1 MKLSLKLIT
10 YLSLIIFLIISI
22 AYVSILDSKVV
33 NKLDGVL
40 WTVPAKV
47 YARPLELAEGGKINV
62 DVLKKEL
69 EILSYELTKG
79 IPDTPGEFSQ
89 SQQSV
94 NIFIRGFGSQE
105 PGLYRL
111 KIENDKIDSI
121 KRKDGISIDLIQ
133 LEPLSIG
140 GMFPSHLQD
149 RILLNFSQ
157 VPKDLEEMILVV
169 EDRNFYS
176 HKGISL
182 KSIMRAFIKNTKAL
196 GIEEGGSTITQQ
208 LAKSLF
214 FSPEQTI
221 RRKIK
226 EAIAALLIEMHYSK
240 QEILLAYINDVFIA
254 QSGRRAI
261 HGFGLA
267 SQFFFGTDLK
277 NLSLDQKALLV
288 GMLKGPSLYSPINN
302 PDRAKTRRDLVLSL
316 IKNDSLI
323 TEEEYLD
330 LKGKSLKVIPP
341 SFKSLSKYP
350 AFNDIVILDLRK
362 NFDDS
367 DLRTKGLKIITNLD
381 PVVQDYLEESI
392 KDTKLKLKS
401 RYGSQ
406 LNGLEGAGIVIDSF
420 SGEVVAAI
428 GSTKP
433 NNYGFNRAINAVRPI
448 GSLVKP
454 FIYLS
459 ALQHYTKY
467 NLSTLLD
474 DSKLSVSLPGSKL
487 WEPNNFDKKFH
498 GNVPLHVA
506 LSESYNVATTRLG
519 MDLGYSVVQET
530 FTKLGIEK
538 KIPKYPSIFV
548 GSFEMTPLEAIQAYQ
563 TIASEGFYSPL
574 NSIRTV
580 ESSGDVLSLS
590 YPYKV
595 EQRFR
600 PEPIYLLKFVLKQTF
615 ISGTARGFSSRVIEK
630 WKTGGKT
637 GTSDDQRDSWFVGY
651 AGNYLMVVWL
661 GFDDNRKSP
670 LTGRTGALQVWKNF
684 MSRLDPIAYE
694 VRKPSRI
701 RYEWVDAKDGLLSG
715 ERCKGSILIPFV
727 EGTEPE
733 MIPQNRKKCRI
744 SEESYTTKVLNK
756 IKEAIDFLLYTSPSQ
771 RA

>member
-182 KSIMRAFIKNTKAL
+182 RSIMRAFIKNTRAL

-330 LKGKSLKVIPP
+330 LKGRSLKVIPP

-350 AFNDIVILDLRK
+350 AFNDIVTLDLRK

-392 KDTKLKLKS
+392 KDTKLKLKR

-756 IKEAIDFLLYTSPSQ
+756 IKEAIEVK
-771 RA
+771 

>member
-62 DVLKKEL
+62 DGLKKEL

-89 SQQSV
+89 SQRSV

-182 KSIMRAFIKNTKAL
+182 RSIMRAFIKNTRAL

-350 AFNDIVILDLRK
+350 AFNDIVTLDLRK

-392 KDTKLKLKS
+392 KDTKLKLKR

-474 DSKLSVSLPGSKL
+474 DSKLSVSLPGGKL

-530 FTKLGIEK
+530 FTKLGIKK

-715 ERCKGSILIPFV
+715 ESCKGSILIPFV

-756 IKEAIDFLLYTSPSQ
+756 IKEAIEVK
-771 RA
+771 

>member
-10 YLSLIIFLIISI
+10 YLSLIIFLVISI

-89 SQQSV
+89 SQRSV

-182 KSIMRAFIKNTKAL
+182 RSIMRAFIKNTRAL

-330 LKGKSLKVIPP
+330 LKGRSLKVIPP

-350 AFNDIVILDLRK
+350 AFNDIVTLDLRK

-392 KDTKLKLKS
+392 KDTKLKLKR

-459 ALQHYTKY
+459 ALQHYSKY

-474 DSKLSVSLPGSKL
+474 DSKLSVSLPGGKL

-498 GNVPLHVA
+498 GNIPLHVA

-530 FTKLGIEK
+530 FTKLGIKK

-580 ESSGDVLSLS
+580 ESSEDVLSLS

-715 ERCKGSILIPFV
+715 ESCKGSILIPFV

-756 IKEAIDFLLYTSPSQ
+756 IKEAIEVK
-771 RA
+771 

>member
-10 YLSLIIFLIISI
+10 YLSLIIFLVISI

-62 DVLKKEL
+62 DGLKKEL

-89 SQQSV
+89 SQRSV

-182 KSIMRAFIKNTKAL
+182 RSIMRAFIKNTRAL

-226 EAIAALLIEMHYSK
+226 EAIAALLIEIHYSK

-330 LKGKSLKVIPP
+330 LKGRSLKVIPP

-350 AFNDIVILDLRK
+350 AFNDIVTLDLRK

-392 KDTKLKLKS
+392 KDTKLKLKR

-459 ALQHYTKY
+459 ALQHYSKY

-474 DSKLSVSLPGSKL
+474 DSKLSVSLPGGKL

-498 GNVPLHVA
+498 GNIPLHVA

-530 FTKLGIEK
+530 FTKLGIKK

-580 ESSGDVLSLS
+580 ESSEDVLSLS

-651 AGNYLMVVWL
+651 AGNYLMLVWL

-701 RYEWVDAKDGLLSG
+701 RYEWVDTKDGLLSG
-715 ERCKGSILIPFV
+715 ESCKGSILIPFV

-756 IKEAIDFLLYTSPSQ
+756 IKEAIEVK
-771 RA
+771 

>member
-182 KSIMRAFIKNTKAL
+182 RSIMRAFIKNTRAL

-221 RRKIK
+221 RRKTK

-392 KDTKLKLKS
+392 KDTKLKLK
-401 RYGSQ
+401 RKYGSQ

-530 FTKLGIEK
+530 FTKLGIKK

-715 ERCKGSILIPFV
+715 ESCKGSILIPFV

-744 SEESYTTKVLNK
+744 SEESYTSKVINK
-756 IKEAIDFLLYTSPSQ
+756 IKEAIEVK
-771 RA
+771 

>member
-10 YLSLIIFLIISI
+10 YLSLIIFSVISI

-89 SQQSV
+89 SQRSV

-182 KSIMRAFIKNTKAL
+182 RSIMRAFIKNTRAL

-221 RRKIK
+221 KRKIK
-226 EAIAALLIEMHYSK
+226 EAIAALLIEIHYSK

-330 LKGKSLKVIPP
+330 LKGRSLKVIPP

-350 AFNDIVILDLRK
+350 AFNDIVTLDLRK

-392 KDTKLKLKS
+392 KDTKVQLKK

-459 ALQHYTKY
+459 ALQHYSKY

-474 DSKLSVSLPGSKL
+474 DSKLSVSLPGGKL

-498 GNVPLHVA
+498 GNIPLHVA

-530 FTKLGIEK
+530 FTKLGIKK

-548 GSFEMTPLEAIQAYQ
+548 GSFEMTPLEVIQAYQ

-580 ESSGDVLSLS
+580 ESSEDVLSLS

-701 RYEWVDAKDGLLSG
+701 RYEWVDTKDGLLSG

-744 SEESYTTKVLNK
+744 SEESYTAKVLNK
-756 IKEAIDFLLYTSPSQ
+756 IKEAIEVK
-771 RA
+771 

>member
-10 YLSLIIFLIISI
+10 YLSLIIFLVISI

-89 SQQSV
+89 SQRSV

-176 HKGISL
+176 HKGISFR
-182 KSIMRAFIKNTKAL
+182 SIMRAFIKNTRAL
-196 GIEEGGSTITQQ
+196 DIEEGGSTITQQ

-226 EAIAALLIEMHYSK
+226 EAIAALLIEIHYSK

-330 LKGKSLKVIPP
+330 LKGRSLKVIPP

-350 AFNDIVILDLRK
+350 AFNDIVTLDLRK

-392 KDTKLKLKS
+392 KDTKLKLKR

-459 ALQHYTKY
+459 ALQHYSKY

-474 DSKLSVSLPGSKL
+474 DSKLSVSLPGGKL

-580 ESSGDVLSLS
+580 ESSEDVLSLS

-651 AGNYLMVVWL
+651 AGNYLMLVWL

-715 ERCKGSILIPFV
+715 ESCKGSILIPFV

-756 IKEAIDFLLYTSPSQ
+756 IKEAIEVK
-771 RA
+771 

>member
-10 YLSLIIFLIISI
+10 YLSLIIFLVISI

-89 SQQSV
+89 SQRSV

-182 KSIMRAFIKNTKAL
+182 RSIMRAFIKNTRAL

-221 RRKIK
+221 KRKIK
-226 EAIAALLIEMHYSK
+226 EAIAALLIEIHYSK

-330 LKGKSLKVIPP
+330 LKGRSLKVIPP

-350 AFNDIVILDLRK
+350 AFNDIVTLDLRK

-392 KDTKLKLKS
+392 KDTKLKLKR

-459 ALQHYTKY
+459 ALQHYSKY

-474 DSKLSVSLPGSKL
+474 DSKLSVSLPGGKL

-498 GNVPLHVA
+498 GNIPLHVA

-530 FTKLGIEK
+530 FTKLGIKK

-580 ESSGDVLSLS
+580 ESSEDVLSLS

-651 AGNYLMVVWL
+651 AGNYLMLVWL

-701 RYEWVDAKDGLLSG
+701 RYEWVDTKDGLLSG

-744 SEESYTTKVLNK
+744 SEESYTAKVLNK
-756 IKEAIDFLLYTSPSQ
+756 IKEAIEVK
-771 RA
+771 

>member
-350 AFNDIVILDLRK
+350 AFNDIVTLDLRK

-392 KDTKLKLKS
+392 KDTKLKLKR

-574 NSIRTV
+574 NSIQTV
-580 ESSGDVLSLS
+580 KSSEDILSLS

-701 RYEWVDAKDGLLSG
+701 RYEWVDVKDGLLSG

-756 IKEAIDFLLYTSPSQ
+756 IKEAIEVK
-771 RA
+771 

>member
-10 YLSLIIFLIISI
+10 YLSLIIFSVISI

-89 SQQSV
+89 SQRSV
-94 NIFIRGFGSQE
+94 NIYIRGFGSQE

-182 KSIMRAFIKNTKAL
+182 RSIMRAFIKNTRAL

-221 RRKIK
+221 KRKIK
-226 EAIAALLIEMHYSK
+226 EAIAALLIEIHYSK

-330 LKGKSLKVIPP
+330 LKGRSLKVIPP

-350 AFNDIVILDLRK
+350 AFNDIVTLDLRK

-392 KDTKLKLKS
+392 KDTKLKLKR

-459 ALQHYTKY
+459 ALQHYSKY

-474 DSKLSVSLPGSKL
+474 DSKLSVSLPGGKL

-498 GNVPLHVA
+498 GNIPLHVA

-530 FTKLGIEK
+530 FTKLGIKK

-548 GSFEMTPLEAIQAYQ
+548 GSFEMTPLEVIQAYQ

-580 ESSGDVLSLS
+580 ESSEDVLSLS

-670 LTGRTGALQVWKNF
+670 LTGRSGALQVWKNF

-715 ERCKGSILIPFV
+715 KRCKRSILIPFV

-744 SEESYTTKVLNK
+744 SDESYTAKVLNK
-756 IKEAIDFLLYTSPSQ
+756 IKEAIEVK
-771 RA
+771 

>member
-10 YLSLIIFLIISI
+10 YLSLIIFSVISI

-69 EILSYELTKG
+69 EILSYGLTKG

-89 SQQSV
+89 SQRSV

-182 KSIMRAFIKNTKAL
+182 RSIMRAFIKNTRAL

-221 RRKIK
+221 KRKIK
-226 EAIAALLIEMHYSK
+226 EAIAALLIEIHYSK

-330 LKGKSLKVIPP
+330 LKGRSLKVIPP

-350 AFNDIVILDLRK
+350 AFNDIVTLDLRK

-392 KDTKLKLKS
+392 KDTKLQLKR

-459 ALQHYTKY
+459 ALQHYSKY

-474 DSKLSVSLPGSKL
+474 DSKLSVSLPGGKL

-498 GNVPLHVA
+498 GNIPLHVA

-530 FTKLGIEK
+530 FTKLGIKK

-548 GSFEMTPLEAIQAYQ
+548 GSFEMTPLEVIQAYQ

-580 ESSGDVLSLS
+580 ESSEDVLSLS

-701 RYEWVDAKDGLLSG
+701 RYEWVDTKDGLLSG

-744 SEESYTTKVLNK
+744 SEESYTAKVLNK
-756 IKEAIDFLLYTSPSQ
+756 IKEAIEVK
-771 RA
+771 

>member
-89 SQQSV
+89 SQRSV

-182 KSIMRAFIKNTKAL
+182 RSIMRAFIKNTRAL

-226 EAIAALLIEMHYSK
+226 EAIAALLIEIHYSK

-330 LKGKSLKVIPP
+330 LKGRSLKVIPP

-350 AFNDIVILDLRK
+350 AFNDIVTLDLRK

-392 KDTKLKLKS
+392 KDTKLKLKR

-459 ALQHYTKY
+459 ALQHYSKY

-474 DSKLSVSLPGSKL
+474 DSKLSVSLPGGKL

-498 GNVPLHVA
+498 GNIPLHVA

-519 MDLGYSVVQET
+519 IDLGYSVVQET
-530 FTKLGIEK
+530 FTKLGIKK

-580 ESSGDVLSLS
+580 ESSEDVLSLS

-651 AGNYLMVVWL
+651 AGNYLMLVWL

-715 ERCKGSILIPFV
+715 ESCKGSILIPFV

-756 IKEAIDFLLYTSPSQ
+756 IKEAIEVK
-771 RA
+771 

>member
-10 YLSLIIFLIISI
+10 YLSLIIFSVISI

-89 SQQSV
+89 SQRSV

-182 KSIMRAFIKNTKAL
+182 RSIMRAFIKNTRAL

-221 RRKIK
+221 KRKIK
-226 EAIAALLIEMHYSK
+226 EAIAALLIEIHYSK

-330 LKGKSLKVIPP
+330 LKGRSLKVIPP

-350 AFNDIVILDLRK
+350 AFNDIVTLDLRK

-392 KDTKLKLKS
+392 KDTKLQLKR

-459 ALQHYTKY
+459 ALQHYSKY

-474 DSKLSVSLPGSKL
+474 DSKLSVSLPGGKL

-498 GNVPLHVA
+498 GNIPLHVA

-530 FTKLGIEK
+530 FTKLGIKK

-548 GSFEMTPLEAIQAYQ
+548 GSFEMTPLEVIQAYQ

-580 ESSGDVLSLS
+580 ESSEDVLSLS

-615 ISGTARGFSSRVIEK
+615 ISGTARGFSSQVIEK

-701 RYEWVDAKDGLLSG
+701 RYEWVDTKDGLLSG

-744 SEESYTTKVLNK
+744 SEESYTAKVLNK
-756 IKEAIDFLLYTSPSQ
+756 IKEAIEVK
-771 RA
+771 

>member
-10 YLSLIIFLIISI
+10 YLSLIIFLVISI
-22 AYVSILDSKVV
+22 AYISILDSKVV

-62 DVLKKEL
+62 DGLKKEL

-89 SQQSV
+89 SQRSV

-182 KSIMRAFIKNTKAL
+182 RSIMRAFIKNTRAL

-226 EAIAALLIEMHYSK
+226 EAIAALLIEIHYSK

-330 LKGKSLKVIPP
+330 LKGRSLKVIPP

-350 AFNDIVILDLRK
+350 AFNDIVTLDLRK

-392 KDTKLKLKS
+392 KDTKLKLKR

-459 ALQHYTKY
+459 ALQHYSKY

-474 DSKLSVSLPGSKL
+474 DSKLSVSLPGGKL

-530 FTKLGIEK
+530 FTKLGIKK

-580 ESSGDVLSLS
+580 ESSEDVLSLS

-715 ERCKGSILIPFV
+715 ESCKGSILIPFV

-756 IKEAIDFLLYTSPSQ
+756 IKEAIEVK
-771 RA
+771 

>member
-392 KDTKLKLKS
+392 KDTKLKLKR

-459 ALQHYTKY
+459 ALQHYSKY

-756 IKEAIDFLLYTSPSQ
+756 IKEAIEVK
-771 RA
+771 

>member
-10 YLSLIIFLIISI
+10 YLSLIIFLVISI

-62 DVLKKEL
+62 DGLKKEL

-89 SQQSV
+89 SQRSV

-182 KSIMRAFIKNTKAL
+182 RSIMRAFIKNTRAL

-226 EAIAALLIEMHYSK
+226 EAIAALLIEIHYSK

-330 LKGKSLKVIPP
+330 LKGRSLKVIPP

-350 AFNDIVILDLRK
+350 AFNDIVTLDLRK

-392 KDTKLKLKS
+392 KDTKLKLKR

-459 ALQHYTKY
+459 ALQHYSKY

-474 DSKLSVSLPGSKL
+474 DSKLSVSLPGGKL

-498 GNVPLHVA
+498 GNIPLHVA

-530 FTKLGIEK
+530 FTKLGIKK

-580 ESSGDVLSLS
+580 ESSEDVLSLS

-651 AGNYLMVVWL
+651 AGNYLMLVWL

-715 ERCKGSILIPFV
+715 ESCKGSILIPFV

-756 IKEAIDFLLYTSPSQ
+756 IKEAIEVK
-771 RA
+771 

>member
-10 YLSLIIFLIISI
+10 YLSLIIFLVISI

-62 DVLKKEL
+62 DSLKKEL

-89 SQQSV
+89 SQRSV

-182 KSIMRAFIKNTKAL
+182 RSIMRAFIKNTRAL

-226 EAIAALLIEMHYSK
+226 EAIAALLIEIHYSK

-330 LKGKSLKVIPP
+330 LKGRSLKVIPP

-350 AFNDIVILDLRK
+350 AFNDIVTLDLRK

-392 KDTKLKLKS
+392 KDTKLKLKR

-459 ALQHYTKY
+459 ALQHYSKY

-474 DSKLSVSLPGSKL
+474 DSKLSVSLPGGKL

-498 GNVPLHVA
+498 GNIPLHVA

-530 FTKLGIEK
+530 FTKLGIKK

-580 ESSGDVLSLS
+580 ESSEDVLSLS

-651 AGNYLMVVWL
+651 AGNYLMLVWL

-715 ERCKGSILIPFV
+715 ESCKGSILIPFV

-744 SEESYTTKVLNK
+744 SEESYTAKVLNK
-756 IKEAIDFLLYTSPSQ
+756 IKEAIEVK
-771 RA
+771 

>member
-350 AFNDIVILDLRK
+350 AFNDIVTLDLRK

-392 KDTKLKLKS
+392 KDTKLKLK
-401 RYGSQ
+401 RKYGSQ

-701 RYEWVDAKDGLLSG
+701 RYEWVDVKDGLLSG

-756 IKEAIDFLLYTSPSQ
+756 IKEAIEVK
-771 RA
+771 

>member
-350 AFNDIVILDLRK
+350 AFNDIVTLDLRK

-392 KDTKLKLKS
+392 KDTKLKLKR

-459 ALQHYTKY
+459 ALQHYSKY

-474 DSKLSVSLPGSKL
+474 DSKLSVSLPGGKL

-498 GNVPLHVA
+498 GNIPLHVA

-580 ESSGDVLSLS
+580 ESSEDVLSLS

-756 IKEAIDFLLYTSPSQ
+756 IKEAIEVK
-771 RA
+771 

>member
-10 YLSLIIFLIISI
+10 YVSLIIFLVISI
-22 AYVSILDSKVV
+22 AYISILDSKVV

-62 DVLKKEL
+62 DGLKKEL

-89 SQQSV
+89 SQRSV

-182 KSIMRAFIKNTKAL
+182 RSIMRAFIKNTRAL

-226 EAIAALLIEMHYSK
+226 EAIAALLIEIHYSK

-330 LKGKSLKVIPP
+330 LKGRSLKVIPP

-350 AFNDIVILDLRK
+350 AFNDIVTLDLRK

-392 KDTKLKLKS
+392 KDTKLQLKR

-459 ALQHYTKY
+459 ALQHYSKY
-467 NLSTLLD
+467 NLSSLLD
-474 DSKLSVSLPGSKL
+474 DSKLSVSLPGGKL

-498 GNVPLHVA
+498 GNIPLHVA

-530 FTKLGIEK
+530 FTKLGIKK

-580 ESSGDVLSLS
+580 ESSEDVLSLS

-651 AGNYLMVVWL
+651 AGNYLMLVWL

-715 ERCKGSILIPFV
+715 ESCKGSILIPFV

-756 IKEAIDFLLYTSPSQ
+756 IKEAIEVK
-771 RA
+771 

>member
-10 YLSLIIFLIISI
+10 YLSLIIFLVISI

-62 DVLKKEL
+62 DGLKKEL

-89 SQQSV
+89 SQRSV

-182 KSIMRAFIKNTKAL
+182 RSIMRAFIKNTRAL

-226 EAIAALLIEMHYSK
+226 EAIAALLIEIHYSK

-330 LKGKSLKVIPP
+330 LKGRSLKVIPP

-350 AFNDIVILDLRK
+350 AFNDIVTLDLRK

-392 KDTKLKLKS
+392 KDTKLKLKR

-459 ALQHYTKY
+459 ALQHYSKY

-474 DSKLSVSLPGSKL
+474 DSKLSVSLPGGKL

-580 ESSGDVLSLS
+580 ESSEDVLSLS

-756 IKEAIDFLLYTSPSQ
+756 IKEAIEVK
-771 RA
+771 

>member
-10 YLSLIIFLIISI
+10 YLSLIIFSVISI

-89 SQQSV
+89 SQRSV

-182 KSIMRAFIKNTKAL
+182 RSIMRAFIKNTRAL

-221 RRKIK
+221 KRKIK
-226 EAIAALLIEMHYSK
+226 EAIAALLIEIHYSK

-330 LKGKSLKVIPP
+330 LKGRSLKVIPP

-350 AFNDIVILDLRK
+350 AFNDIVTLDLRK

-392 KDTKLKLKS
+392 KDTKLKLKR

-459 ALQHYTKY
+459 ALQHYSKY

-474 DSKLSVSLPGSKL
+474 DSKLSVSLPGGKL

-498 GNVPLHVA
+498 GNIPLHVA

-530 FTKLGIEK
+530 FTKLGIKK

-548 GSFEMTPLEAIQAYQ
+548 GSFEMTPLEVIQAYQ

-580 ESSGDVLSLS
+580 ESSEDVLSLS

-670 LTGRTGALQVWKNF
+670 LTGRSGALQVWKNF

-715 ERCKGSILIPFV
+715 KRCKRSILIPFV

-744 SEESYTTKVLNK
+744 SEESYTAKVLNK
-756 IKEAIDFLLYTSPSQ
+756 IKEAIEVK
-771 RA
+771 

>member
-10 YLSLIIFLIISI
+10 YLSLIIFLVISI

-89 SQQSV
+89 SQRSV

-182 KSIMRAFIKNTKAL
+182 RSIMRAFIKNTRAL

-226 EAIAALLIEMHYSK
+226 EAIAALLIEIHYSK

-350 AFNDIVILDLRK
+350 AFNDIVTLDLRK

-392 KDTKLKLKS
+392 KDTKLQLKR

-459 ALQHYTKY
+459 ALQHYSKY

-474 DSKLSVSLPGSKL
+474 DSKLSVSLPGGKL

-498 GNVPLHVA
+498 GNIPLHVA

-530 FTKLGIEK
+530 FTKLGIKK

-580 ESSGDVLSLS
+580 ESSEDVLSLS

-651 AGNYLMVVWL
+651 AGNYLMLVWL

-756 IKEAIDFLLYTSPSQ
+756 IKEAIEVK
-771 RA
+771 

>member
-62 DVLKKEL
+62 DGLKKEL

-89 SQQSV
+89 SQRSV

-182 KSIMRAFIKNTKAL
+182 RSIMRAFIKNTRAL

-226 EAIAALLIEMHYSK
+226 EAIAALLIEIHYSK

-330 LKGKSLKVIPP
+330 LKGRSLKVIPP

-350 AFNDIVILDLRK
+350 AFNDIVTLDLRK

-392 KDTKLKLKS
+392 KDTKLKLKR

-459 ALQHYTKY
+459 ALQHYSKY

-474 DSKLSVSLPGSKL
+474 DSKLSVSLPGGKL

-498 GNVPLHVA
+498 GNIPLHVA

-530 FTKLGIEK
+530 FTKLGIKK

-580 ESSGDVLSLS
+580 ESSEDVLSLS

-651 AGNYLMVVWL
+651 AGNYLMLVWL

-756 IKEAIDFLLYTSPSQ
+756 IKEAIEVK
-771 RA
+771 

>member
-182 KSIMRAFIKNTKAL
+182 KSIMRAFIKNTRAL

-226 EAIAALLIEMHYSK
+226 EAIAALLIEIHYSK

-330 LKGKSLKVIPP
+330 LKDRSLKVIPP

-350 AFNDIVILDLRK
+350 AFNDIVTLDLRK

-392 KDTKLKLKS
+392 KDTKLKLKR

-756 IKEAIDFLLYTSPSQ
+756 IKEAIEVK
-771 RA
+771 

>member
-10 YLSLIIFLIISI
+10 YLSLIIFLVISI

-182 KSIMRAFIKNTKAL
+182 RSIMRAFIKNTRAL

-350 AFNDIVILDLRK
+350 AFNDIVTLDLRK

-392 KDTKLKLKS
+392 KDTKLKLKR

-459 ALQHYTKY
+459 ALQHYSKY

-474 DSKLSVSLPGSKL
+474 DSKLSVSLPGGKL

-580 ESSGDVLSLS
+580 ESSEDVLSLS

-756 IKEAIDFLLYTSPSQ
+756 IKEAIEVK
-771 RA
+771 

>member
-330 LKGKSLKVIPP
+330 LKGRSLKVIPP

-350 AFNDIVILDLRK
+350 AFNDIVTLDLRK

-392 KDTKLKLKS
+392 KDTKLKLKR

-474 DSKLSVSLPGSKL
+474 DSKLSVSLPGGKL

-701 RYEWVDAKDGLLSG
+701 RYEWVDVKDGLLSG

-756 IKEAIDFLLYTSPSQ
+756 IKEAIEVK
-771 RA
+771 

>member
-89 SQQSV
+89 SQRSV

-182 KSIMRAFIKNTKAL
+182 RSIMRAFIKNTRAL

-226 EAIAALLIEMHYSK
+226 EAIAALLIEIHYSK

-350 AFNDIVILDLRK
+350 AFNDIVTLDLRK

-392 KDTKLKLKS
+392 KDTKLKLKR

-459 ALQHYTKY
+459 ALQHYSKY

-474 DSKLSVSLPGSKL
+474 DSKLSVSLPGGKL

-580 ESSGDVLSLS
+580 ESSEDVLSLS

-651 AGNYLMVVWL
+651 AGNYLMLVWL

-756 IKEAIDFLLYTSPSQ
+756 IKEAIEVK
-771 RA
+771 

>member
-10 YLSLIIFLIISI
+10 YVSLIIFLVISI
-22 AYVSILDSKVV
+22 AYISILDSKVV

-62 DVLKKEL
+62 DGLKKEL

-89 SQQSV
+89 SQRSV

-182 KSIMRAFIKNTKAL
+182 RSIMRAFIKNTRAL

-226 EAIAALLIEMHYSK
+226 EAIAALLIEIHYSK

-330 LKGKSLKVIPP
+330 LKGRSLKVIPP

-350 AFNDIVILDLRK
+350 AFNDIVTLDLRK

-392 KDTKLKLKS
+392 KDTKLKLKR

-459 ALQHYTKY
+459 ALQHYSKY

-474 DSKLSVSLPGSKL
+474 DSKLSVSLPGGKL

-498 GNVPLHVA
+498 GNIPLHVA

-530 FTKLGIEK
+530 FTKLGIKK

-548 GSFEMTPLEAIQAYQ
+548 GSFEMTPLEVIQAYQ

-580 ESSGDVLSLS
+580 ESSEDVLSLS

-615 ISGTARGFSSRVIEK
+615 ISGTARGYSSRVIEK

-651 AGNYLMVVWL
+651 AGNYLMLVWL

-715 ERCKGSILIPFV
+715 ESCKGSILIPFV

-756 IKEAIDFLLYTSPSQ
+756 IKEAIEVK
-771 RA
+771 

>member
-10 YLSLIIFLIISI
+10 YLSLIIFSVISI

-89 SQQSV
+89 SQRSV

-182 KSIMRAFIKNTKAL
+182 RSIMRAFIKNTRAL

-221 RRKIK
+221 KRKIK
-226 EAIAALLIEMHYSK
+226 EAIAALLIEIHYSK

-330 LKGKSLKVIPP
+330 LKGRSLKVIPP

-350 AFNDIVILDLRK
+350 AFNDIVTLDLRK

-392 KDTKLKLKS
+392 KDTKLQLKR

-459 ALQHYTKY
+459 ALQHYSKY

-474 DSKLSVSLPGSKL
+474 DSKLSVSLPGGKL

-498 GNVPLHVA
+498 GNIPLHVA

-530 FTKLGIEK
+530 FTKLGIKK

-548 GSFEMTPLEAIQAYQ
+548 GSFEMTPLEVIQAYQ

-580 ESSGDVLSLS
+580 ESSEDVLSLS

-701 RYEWVDAKDGLLSG
+701 RYEWVDTKDGLLSG

-744 SEESYTTKVLNK
+744 SEESYTAKVLNK
-756 IKEAIDFLLYTSPSQ
+756 IKEAIEVK
-771 RA
+771 

>member
-182 KSIMRAFIKNTKAL
+182 KSIMRAFIKNTRAL

-392 KDTKLKLKS
+392 KDTKLKLKR

-474 DSKLSVSLPGSKL
+474 DSKLSVSLPGGKL

-756 IKEAIDFLLYTSPSQ
+756 IKEAIEVK
-771 RA
+771 

>member
-10 YLSLIIFLIISI
+10 YLSLIIFSVISI

-89 SQQSV
+89 SQRSV

-182 KSIMRAFIKNTKAL
+182 RSIMRALIKNTRAL

-221 RRKIK
+221 KRKIK
-226 EAIAALLIEMHYSK
+226 EAIAALLIEIHYSK

-330 LKGKSLKVIPP
+330 LKGRSLKVIPP

-350 AFNDIVILDLRK
+350 AFNDIVTLDLRK

-392 KDTKLKLKS
+392 KDTKLKLKR

-459 ALQHYTKY
+459 ALQHYSKY

-474 DSKLSVSLPGSKL
+474 DSKLSVSLPGGKL

-498 GNVPLHVA
+498 GNIPLHVA

-530 FTKLGIEK
+530 FTKLGIKK

-548 GSFEMTPLEAIQAYQ
+548 GSFEMTPLEVIQAYQ

-580 ESSGDVLSLS
+580 ESSEDVLSLS

-701 RYEWVDAKDGLLSG
+701 RYEWVDTKDGLLSG

-744 SEESYTTKVLNK
+744 SEESYTAKVLNK
-756 IKEAIDFLLYTSPSQ
+756 IKEAIEVK
-771 RA
+771 

>member
-392 KDTKLKLKS
+392 KDTKLKLKR

-474 DSKLSVSLPGSKL
+474 DSKLSVSLPSGKL

-498 GNVPLHVA
+498 GNIPLHVA

-580 ESSGDVLSLS
+580 ESSEDILSLS

-615 ISGTARGFSSRVIEK
+615 ISGTARGFSPRVIEK

-756 IKEAIDFLLYTSPSQ
+756 IKEAIEVK
-771 RA
+771 

>member
-10 YLSLIIFLIISI
+10 YLSLIIFLVISI

-62 DVLKKEL
+62 DGLKKEL

-89 SQQSV
+89 SQRSV

-182 KSIMRAFIKNTKAL
+182 RSIMRAFIKNTRAL

-330 LKGKSLKVIPP
+330 LKGRSLKVIPP

-350 AFNDIVILDLRK
+350 AFNDIVTLDLRK

-392 KDTKLKLKS
+392 KDTKLKLKR

-459 ALQHYTKY
+459 ALQHYSKY

-474 DSKLSVSLPGSKL
+474 DSKLSVSLPGGKL

-498 GNVPLHVA
+498 GNIPLHVA

-530 FTKLGIEK
+530 FTKLGIKK

-580 ESSGDVLSLS
+580 ESSEDVLSLS

-715 ERCKGSILIPFV
+715 ESCKGSILIPFV

-756 IKEAIDFLLYTSPSQ
+756 IKEAIEVK
-771 RA
+771 

>member
-10 YLSLIIFLIISI
+10 YVSLIIFLVISI

-62 DVLKKEL
+62 DSLKKEL

-89 SQQSV
+89 SQRSV

-182 KSIMRAFIKNTKAL
+182 RSIMRAFIKNTRAL

-330 LKGKSLKVIPP
+330 LKGRSLKVIPP

-350 AFNDIVILDLRK
+350 AFNDIVTLDLRK

-392 KDTKLKLKS
+392 KDTKLKLKR

-459 ALQHYTKY
+459 ALQHYSKY

-474 DSKLSVSLPGSKL
+474 DSKLSVSLPGGKL

-498 GNVPLHVA
+498 GNIPLHVA

-530 FTKLGIEK
+530 FTKLGIKK

-580 ESSGDVLSLS
+580 ESSEDVLSLS

-715 ERCKGSILIPFV
+715 ESCKGSILIPFV

-756 IKEAIDFLLYTSPSQ
+756 IKEAIEVK
-771 RA
+771 

>member
-10 YLSLIIFLIISI
+10 YLSLIIFSVISI

-89 SQQSV
+89 SQRSV

-182 KSIMRAFIKNTKAL
+182 RSIMRAFIKNTRAL

-221 RRKIK
+221 KRKIK
-226 EAIAALLIEMHYSK
+226 EAIAALLIEIHYSK

-330 LKGKSLKVIPP
+330 LKGRSLKVIPP

-350 AFNDIVILDLRK
+350 AFNDIVTLDLRK

-392 KDTKLKLKS
+392 KDTKVQLKK

-459 ALQHYTKY
+459 ALQHYSKY

-474 DSKLSVSLPGSKL
+474 DSKLSVSLPGGKL

-498 GNVPLHVA
+498 GNIPLHVA

-530 FTKLGIEK
+530 FTKLGIKK

-548 GSFEMTPLEAIQAYQ
+548 GSFEMTPLEVIQAYQ

-580 ESSGDVLSLS
+580 ESSEDVLSLS

-701 RYEWVDAKDGLLSG
+701 RYEWVDTKDGLLSG

-733 MIPQNRKKCRI
+733 IIPQNRKKCRI
-744 SEESYTTKVLNK
+744 SEESYTAKVLNK
-756 IKEAIDFLLYTSPSQ
+756 IKEAIEVK
-771 RA
+771 

>member
-323 TEEEYLD
+323 NEEEYLD

-350 AFNDIVILDLRK
+350 AFNDIVTLDLRK

-392 KDTKLKLKS
+392 KDTKLKLK
-401 RYGSQ
+401 RKYGSQ

-590 YPYKV
+590 YPYKI

-701 RYEWVDAKDGLLSG
+701 RYEWVDVKDGLLSG

-756 IKEAIDFLLYTSPSQ
+756 IKEAIEVK
-771 RA
+771 

>member
-10 YLSLIIFLIISI
+10 YLSLIIFSVISI

-89 SQQSV
+89 SQRSV

-182 KSIMRAFIKNTKAL
+182 RSIMRAFIKNTRAL

-221 RRKIK
+221 KRKIK
-226 EAIAALLIEMHYSK
+226 EAIAALLIEIHYSK

-330 LKGKSLKVIPP
+330 LKGRSLKVIPP

-350 AFNDIVILDLRK
+350 AFNDIVTLDLRK

-392 KDTKLKLKS
+392 KDTKLQLKR

-459 ALQHYTKY
+459 ALQHYSKY

-474 DSKLSVSLPGSKL
+474 DSKLSVSLPGGKL

-498 GNVPLHVA
+498 GNIPLHVA
-506 LSESYNVATTRLG
+506 LSESYNIATTRLG

-530 FTKLGIEK
+530 FTKLGIKK

-548 GSFEMTPLEAIQAYQ
+548 GSFEMTPLEVIQAYQ
-563 TIASEGFYSPL
+563 AIASEGFYSPL

-580 ESSGDVLSLS
+580 ESSEDVLSLS

-670 LTGRTGALQVWKNF
+670 LTGRSGALQVWKNF

-715 ERCKGSILIPFV
+715 KRCKRSILIPFV

-744 SEESYTTKVLNK
+744 SDESYTAKVLNK
-756 IKEAIDFLLYTSPSQ
+756 IKEAIEVK
-771 RA
+771 

>member
-182 KSIMRAFIKNTKAL
+182 KSIMRAFIKNTRAL

-323 TEEEYLD
+323 TEEEYLG
-330 LKGKSLKVIPP
+330 LKRKSLKVIPP

-392 KDTKLKLKS
+392 KDTKLKLKR

-459 ALQHYTKY
+459 ALQHYSKY

-580 ESSGDVLSLS
+580 ESSEDVLSLS

-701 RYEWVDAKDGLLSG
+701 RYEWVDVKDGLLSG

-756 IKEAIDFLLYTSPSQ
+756 IKEAIEVK
-771 RA
+771 

>member
-10 YLSLIIFLIISI
+10 YLSLIIFLVISI

-62 DVLKKEL
+62 DSLKKEL

-89 SQQSV
+89 SQRSV

-182 KSIMRAFIKNTKAL
+182 RSIMRAFIKNTRAL

-226 EAIAALLIEMHYSK
+226 EAIAALLIEIHYSK

-330 LKGKSLKVIPP
+330 LKGRSLKVIPP

-350 AFNDIVILDLRK
+350 AFNDIVTLDLRK

-392 KDTKLKLKS
+392 KDTKLKLKR

-433 NNYGFNRAINAVRPI
+433 NSYGFNRAINAVRPI

-459 ALQHYTKY
+459 ALQHYSKY

-474 DSKLSVSLPGSKL
+474 DSKLSVSLPGGKL

-498 GNVPLHVA
+498 GNIPLHVA

-530 FTKLGIEK
+530 FTKLGIKK

-580 ESSGDVLSLS
+580 ESSEDVLSLS

-651 AGNYLMVVWL
+651 AGNYLMLVWL

-715 ERCKGSILIPFV
+715 ESCKGSILIPFV

-756 IKEAIDFLLYTSPSQ
+756 IKEAIEVK
-771 RA
+771 